1 MFDRVLSVLGVS
13 GQDYTSK
20 DVAAAVA
27 ALYFHMIS
35 ADGII
40 KSEEL
45 DEFNLLLSDQF
56 DLSKDEL
63 NEIVEK
69 GMQEDLSSPGIFPF
83 TVILKREYDK
93 KTRKQIVDRLEQLA
107 EVDGVVHPL
116 EGDMLEHVRR
126 LLNVGRD

>member
-13 GQDYTSK
+13 GQDYTAK

-45 DEFNLLLSDQF
+45 DEFNKLLGEQF
-56 DLSKDEL
+56 DLSQDEL
-63 NEIVEK
+63 NKIVEK
-69 GMQEDLSSPGIFPF
+69 GMQEDRSSPGIFPF
-83 TVILKREYDK
+83 TVILNREFDK
-93 KTRKQIVDRLEQLA
+93 ETREQIVDRLEQLA
-107 EVDGVVHPL
+107 EIW
-116 EGDMLEHVRR
+116 
-126 LLNVGRD
+126 

>member
-13 GQDYTSK
+13 GQDYTAK

-45 DEFNLLLSDQF
+45 DEFNKLLGEQF
-56 DLSKDEL
+56 DLSQDEL
-63 NEIVEK
+63 NKIVEK
-69 GMQEDLSSPGIFPF
+69 GMQEDRSSPGIFPF
-83 TVILKREYDK
+83 TVILNREFDK
-93 KTRKQIVDRLEQLA
+93 ATREQIVDRLEQLA
-107 EVDGVVHPL
+107 EIDGEVHPL

-126 LLNVGRD
+126 LLNVSAG